1 MDITNSA
8 RGSVWK
14 MSYGYYQ
21 QCKGKCVKDELWI
34 LPTVQGEC
42 VEDELWILLTVQ
54 GEVCGR

>member
-8 RGSVWK
+8 GESVWK

-21 QCKGKCVKDELWI
+21 QCMGK
-34 LPTVQGEC
+34 C

-54 GEVCGR
+54 EEVCGR